1 MSSSNASP
9 GGSGNQPPG
18 TKPKR
23 TGARRLIPSWRV
35 ALGAFLLV
43 VLVCAGAFIAGYQ
56 LVDIPKAN
64 AGAVAQSNVFLYS
77 DGTQLARDGTVNRE
91 NVSLNQVSEVAQH
104 ATLAAEDRNFY
115 HESAVSP
122 KAMLRAAWNTVT
134 GKGKQSGSTI
144 TQQYVKNYYLNQEQT
159 AVRKAKEFFIAI
171 KLDREKS
178 KEEILE
184 GYLNTSY
191 YGRNAYGIQAAA
203 QAYFGK
209 DADEL
214 DAAEGAYLATL
225 LNAPSEYDIVAHPQ
239 NKAKAVARWDYVLDG
254 MVKEGWLTERERA
267 TLKFPEPH
275 KAKAATGMSGQR
287 GYLVEAVKD
296 YLYESGILD
305 EKTLRSGGYRITTTI
320 DRKKEKAFVD
330 AAEEQLLDKL
340 DPKAHPV
347 DKFVRVGGAS
357 IDPATGKVV
366 AMYGGVDYTKQF
378 VNNATRSDYQ
388 VGSTFKPFIF
398 ASAVQNDSTTQN
410 DRRITP
416 YTVYDGR
423 NKREVIGPDGPT
435 GYAPANEDDVSY
447 GAVTVSSAMDKSVNS
462 VYAQMAQDVGP
473 GKVNDTVRALG
484 VPEKV
489 KLVTTPAM
497 ALGTMT
503 ASPLDMA
510 QAYATLANHG
520 RHVPYTMVVK
530 ITKNGQEVPL
540 PARRPTQAVHR
551 QAADTTTSILRSVVR
566 GGTATA
572 AQAAGR
578 PAAGKTGT
586 MEEDK
591 AAWFA
596 GYTPDLATV
605 VAVMG
610 QDSQTGAQKKLY
622 GTTGL
627 ARVNGGGYPT
637 QIWAQYTADALKG
650 KPEKNFTLRLQ
661 PGAEAPPVTHTP
673 KAPTTPSK
681 TPTAP
686 PTTTAPPE
694 SPEPSHTPQPPTSH
708 EPTEPE
714 GPASP
719 GDDGGADGGVDGGT
733 DGGGGLPIGGL
744 DGGPGGGDDFP

>member
-9 GGSGNQPPG
+9 GGWENQPSG
-18 TKPKR
+18 KKPKR
-23 TGARRLIPSWRV
+23 TGARRLIPSWRAV
-35 ALGAFLLV
+35 LGAFLLV
-43 VLVCAGAFIAGYQ
+43 VLACAGAFIIGYQ

-64 AGAVAQSNVFLYS
+64 AGAVAQSNVYLYS
-77 DGTQLARDGTVNRE
+77 DGTQLVRDGAVNRE
-91 NVSLNQVSEVAQH
+91 NVGLDQVSEVAQH

-122 KAMLRAAWNTVT
+122 KAMLRAGWNTVT

-171 KLDREKS
+171 KLDREKT

-239 NKAKAVARWDYVLDG
+239 NKAKAEARWDYVLDG
-254 MVKEGWLTERERA
+254 MVKEGWLSEGERA
-267 TLKFPEPH
+267 GLEFPKPH

-287 GYLVEAVKD
+287 GYLLEAVKD
-296 YLYESGILD
+296 YLYEAKILD
-305 EKTLRSGGYRITTTI
+305 EETLRSGGYRITTTI
-320 DRKKEKAFVD
+320 DRKKEKAFVK

-340 DPKAHPV
+340 KPKVRKA
-347 DKFVRVGGAS
+347 DKYVRVGGAS

-366 AMYGGVDYTKQF
+366 AMYGGVDFTKQF

-398 ASAVQNDSTTQN
+398 ASAVQNDSTTQSG
-410 DRRITP
+410 RRITP

-447 GAVTVSSAMDKSVNS
+447 GSITATNAMDKSVNS

-484 VPEKV
+484 MPEKV
-489 KLVTTPAM
+489 KLVTSPAM

-520 RHVPYTMVVK
+520 RYVPYTMVVK
-530 ITKNGQEVPL
+530 ITKNGQDVQL
-540 PARRPTQAVHR
+540 PTRRPTQAVHR
-551 QAADTTTSILRSVVR
+551 EAADTTTSILRSVVR

-586 MEEDK
+586 AEEDK

-650 KPEKNFTLRLQ
+650 KPEKNFKLRLE
-661 PGAEAPPVTHTP
+661 PGAQAPPTTAP
-673 KAPTTPSK
+673 PITTAPPTTSAPP

-686 PTTTAPPE
+686 PESSEPPGTE
-694 SPEPSHTPQPPTSH
+694 EPPTSE
-708 EPTEPE
+708 EPSEPG
-714 GPASP
+714 GPTSP
-719 GDDGGADGGVDGGT
+719 GEDGGT
-733 DGGGGLPIGGL
+733 DDGGLPIGGL
-744 DGGPGGGDDFP
+744 DGDPGGGDDFP

>member
-9 GGSGNQPPG
+9 GGWENQPSG
-18 TKPKR
+18 KKPKR
-23 TGARRLIPSWRV
+23 TGARRLIPGWRGV
-35 ALGAFLLV
+35 LGVLLLV
-43 VLVCAGAFIAGYQ
+43 VLAGAGAFIIGYQ

-64 AGAVAQSNVFLYS
+64 AGAVAQSNVYLYS
-77 DGTQLARDGTVNRE
+77 DGTQLARDGAVNRE
-91 NVSLNQVSEVAQH
+91 NVGLDQVSEVAQH

-171 KLDREKS
+171 KLDREKT

-239 NKAKAVARWDYVLDG
+239 NKAKARARWDYVLDG
-254 MVKEGWLTERERA
+254 MVKEGWLSGGERA
-267 TLKFPEPH
+267 ALAFPKPH
-275 KAKAATGMSGQR
+275 ESKAATGMSGQR
-287 GYLVEAVKD
+287 GYLVEAVKE
-296 YLYESGILD
+296 YLYGTRILD
-305 EKTLRSGGYRITTTI
+305 EETLRSGGYRITTSI
-320 DRKKEKAFVD
+320 DRKKEKAFVE

-340 DPKAHPV
+340 KPKAHPV

-357 IDPATGKVV
+357 IDPASGKVV

-388 VGSTFKPFIF
+388 VGSTFKPYIF
-398 ASAVQNDSTTQN
+398 ASAVQNDSTTQSG
-410 DRRITP
+410 RRITP
-416 YTVYDGR
+416 YTVYNGR
-423 NKREVIGPDGPT
+423 NKREVIGPGGPT

-447 GAVTVSSAMDKSVNS
+447 GSITVTKAMDKSVNS

-484 VPEKV
+484 MPEKV

-540 PARRPTQAVHR
+540 PTRRPTQAVHR

-650 KPEKNFTLRLQ
+650 KPAKNFKLRLQ
-661 PGAEAPPVTHTP
+661 PGAEAPPVT
-673 KAPTTPSK
+673 APPATSAPPTA
-681 TPTAP
+681 TAP
-686 PTTTAPPE
+686 PTVTAPPE
-694 SPEPSHTPQPPTSH
+694 SSEPPGTEEPPTSE
-708 EPTEPE
+708 EPTEPSD
-714 GPASP
+714 PADP
-719 GDDGGADGGVDGGT
+719 GDDGGT

-744 DGGPGGGDDFP
+744 DGGGPGDGGPGGGDDFP

>member
-9 GGSGNQPPG
+9 GGWENPPSGK
-18 TKPKR
+18 KPKR
-23 TGARRLIPSWRV
+23 TGARRLIPSWRAV
-35 ALGAFLLV
+35 LGAFLLV
-43 VLVCAGAFIAGYQ
+43 VLACAGAFIIGYQ

-64 AGAVAQSNVFLYS
+64 AGAVAQSNVYLYS
-77 DGTQLARDGTVNRE
+77 DGTQLVRDGAVNRE
-91 NVSLNQVSEVAQH
+91 NVGLDQVSEVAQH

-122 KAMLRAAWNTVT
+122 KAMLRAGWNTVT

-171 KLDREKS
+171 KLDREKT

-239 NKAKAVARWDYVLDG
+239 NKAKAEARWDYVLDG
-254 MVKEGWLTERERA
+254 MVKEGWLSEGERA
-267 TLKFPEPH
+267 GLEFPTPH

-287 GYLVEAVKD
+287 GYLLEAVKD
-296 YLYESGILD
+296 YLYSAKILD
-305 EKTLRSGGYRITTTI
+305 EETLRSGGYRITTTI
-320 DRKKEKAFVD
+320 DRKKEKAFVK

-340 DPKAHPV
+340 KPKVHKA
-347 DKFVRVGGAS
+347 DKYVRVGGAS

-366 AMYGGVDYTKQF
+366 AMYGGVDFTKQF

-410 DRRITP
+410 GRRITP

-447 GAVTVSSAMDKSVNS
+447 GAITATNAMDKSVNS
-462 VYAQMAQDVGP
+462 VYAQMAQDVGS

-484 VPEKV
+484 MPEKV
-489 KLVTTPAM
+489 KLVSSPAM

-510 QAYATLANHG
+510 QTYATLANHG
-520 RHVPYTMVVK
+520 RYVPYTMVLK
-530 ITKNGQEVPL
+530 ITKNGQDVQL
-540 PARRPTQAVHR
+540 PTRRPTQAVHR
-551 QAADTTTSILRSVVR
+551 EAADTTTSILRSVVR

-586 MEEDK
+586 AEEDR

-610 QDSQTGAQKKLY
+610 QDSQTGAQKELY

-627 ARVNGGGYPT
+627 PRVNGGGFPT

-650 KPEKNFTLRLQ
+650 KPAKNFKLRLE
-661 PGAEAPPVTHTP
+661 PGAQAPPTTAPPV
-673 KAPTTPSK
+673 SS
-681 TPTAP
+681 AP
-686 PTTTAPPE
+686 PTTTAPPATTAP
-694 SPEPSHTPQPPTSH
+694 PETSEPPGTEEPPTSE
-708 EPTEPE
+708 EPSEPG
-714 GPASP
+714 GPSSP
-719 GDDGGADGGVDGGT
+719 GEDGGT
-733 DGGGGLPIGGL
+733 DDGGLPIGGL
-744 DGGPGGGDDFP
+744 DGDPGGGDDFP

>member
-9 GGSGNQPPG
+9 GGWDDRPSG

-23 TGARRLIPSWRV
+23 TGARRLIPSWRAV
-35 ALGAFLLV
+35 LGTLLLI
-43 VLVCAGAFIAGYQ
+43 VLACAGAFIIGYQ

-64 AGAVAQSNVFLYS
+64 AGAVAQSNVYLYS
-77 DGTQLARDGTVNRE
+77 DGTQLARDGAVNRE
-91 NVSLNQVSEVAQH
+91 NVGLDQVSKDAQH

-122 KAMLRAAWNTVT
+122 KAMLRAGWNTVT

-159 AVRKAKEFFIAI
+159 AIRKAKEFFIAI

-214 DAAEGAYLATL
+214 DTAEGAYLATL
-225 LNAPSEYDIVAHPQ
+225 LNAPSEYDIVAHPE
-239 NKAKAVARWDYVLDG
+239 NKAQAKARWDYVLDG
-254 MVKEGWLTERERA
+254 MVKEGWLGAGERA
-267 TLKFPEPH
+267 SLEFPKPL
-275 KAKAATGMSGQR
+275 KAKPATGMSGQR

-296 YLYESGILD
+296 YLYASKILD
-305 EKTLRSGGYRITTTI
+305 EETLRSGGYRITTSI
-320 DRKKEKAFVD
+320 DRKKEKAFVK
-330 AAEEQLLDKL
+330 AAEDQLLDKL
-340 DPKAHPV
+340 DPKKHPT
-347 DKFVRVGGAS
+347 DKYVRVGGAS
-357 IDPATGKVV
+357 IDPATGRVV
-366 AMYGGVDYTKQF
+366 AMYGGIDYTKQF

-423 NKREVIGPDGPT
+423 NKREVVGPDGPT
-435 GYAPANEDDVSY
+435 GYAPGNEDGVSY
-447 GAVTVSSAMDKSVNS
+447 GPITVTSAMDKSVNS

-473 GKVNDTVRALG
+473 KNVNNTVRALG
-484 VPEKV
+484 MPEKV
-489 KLVTTPAM
+489 KLVSTPAM

-510 QAYATLANHG
+510 QTYATLANHG
-520 RHVPYTMVVK
+520 RYVPYTMVVK
-530 ITKNGQEVPL
+530 ITKNGEEVHL
-540 PARRPTQAVHR
+540 PTRRPQQAIHR
-551 QAADTTTSILRSVVR
+551 EAADTTTSILRSVVR

-586 MEEDK
+586 AEEDK

-637 QIWAQYTADALKG
+637 QIWAQYTAGALKG
-650 KPEKNFTLRLQ
+650 QPAKNFKLRLE
-661 PGAEAPPVTHTP
+661 PGASAPPT
-673 KAPTTPSK
+673 
-681 TPTAP
+681 TAP
-686 PTTTAPPE
+686 PATSAPPTSAPPTTAPPE
-694 SPEPSHTPQPPTSH
+694 TSAPPTTEAPPTE
-708 EPTEPE
+708 EPTEPG
-714 GPASP
+714 GPSSP
-719 GDDGGADGGVDGGT
+719 GT
-733 DGGGGLPIGGL
+733 DGGSEDGGLPIGGL
-744 DGGPGGGDDFP
+744 DGDPGGGDVP

>member
-9 GGSGNQPPG
+9 GGWENPPSGK
-18 TKPKR
+18 KPKR
-23 TGARRLIPSWRV
+23 TGARRLIPSWRAV
-35 ALGAFLLV
+35 LGTLLLV
-43 VLVCAGAFIAGYQ
+43 VLACAGAFIIGYQ

-64 AGAVAQSNVFLYS
+64 AGAVAQSNVYLYS
-77 DGTQLARDGTVNRE
+77 DGSQLARDGAVNRE
-91 NVSLNQVSEVAQH
+91 NVSLDQVSEVAQH

-122 KAMLRAAWNTVT
+122 KSMLRAAWNTVT

-171 KLDREKS
+171 KLDREKT

-209 DADEL
+209 DAAEL

-225 LNAPSEYDIVAHPQ
+225 LNAPSEYDIVAHPE
-239 NKAKAVARWDYVLDG
+239 NKAKAKARWDYVLDG
-254 MVKEGWLTERERA
+254 MVKEGWLSEGERA
-267 TLKFPEPH
+267 GLEFPKPH

-296 YLYESGILD
+296 YLYGAGILD
-305 EKTLRSGGYRITTTI
+305 EETLRSGGYRITTTI
-320 DRKKEKAFVD
+320 DRKKEKAFVE

-347 DKFVRVGGAS
+347 DKYVRVGGAS
-357 IDPATGKVV
+357 IDPASGKVV

-410 DRRITP
+410 GRRITP

-447 GAVTVSSAMDKSVNS
+447 GSITVTNAMDKSVNS

-484 VPEKV
+484 MPEKV
-489 KLVTTPAM
+489 KLVTSPAM

-510 QAYATLANHG
+510 QTYATLANHG
-520 RHVPYTMVVK
+520 RYVPYTMVVK
-530 ITKNGQEVPL
+530 ITKNGQEVQL
-540 PARRPTQAVHR
+540 PKRRPTQAVHR
-551 QAADTTTSILRSVVR
+551 EAADTTTSILRSVVR

-596 GYTPDLATV
+596 GYTPDLATA

-627 ARVNGGGYPT
+627 SRVNGGGFPT

-650 KPEKNFTLRLQ
+650 KPAKNFKLRLE
-661 PGAEAPPVTHTP
+661 PGAQ
-673 KAPTTPSK
+673 
-681 TPTAP
+681 AP
-686 PTTTAPPE
+686 PTSAPPASSAPPTSAPPTESAPPE
-694 SPEPSHTPQPPTSH
+694 SSEPPGTEEPPSEEPSE
-708 EPTEPE
+708 EPSE
-714 GPASP
+714 PASP
-719 GDDGGADGGVDGGT
+719 GEDGGT
-733 DGGGGLPIGGL
+733 EGGGLPIGGL
-744 DGGPGGGDDFP
+744 DGGPGGEDDFP

>member
-9 GGSGNQPPG
+9 GGWENRPSG
-18 TKPKR
+18 TRPKR
-23 TGARRLIPSWRV
+23 TGARRLIPSWRAV
-35 ALGAFLLV
+35 LGAFLLV
-43 VLVCAGAFIAGYQ
+43 VLACAGAFIIGYQ

-64 AGAVAQSNVFLYS
+64 AGATAQSSVYLYS
-77 DGTQLARDGTVNRE
+77 DGTQLARDGAINRE
-91 NVSLNQVSEVAQH
+91 NVGLDQVSKAAQH

-115 HESAVSP
+115 NESAVSP

-178 KEEILE
+178 KDEILE

-214 DAAEGAYLATL
+214 GPAEGAYLATL
-225 LNAPSEYDIVAHPQ
+225 LNAPSEYDIVAHPE
-239 NKAKAVARWDYVLDG
+239 NKAKAEARWDYVLDG
-254 MVKEGWLTERERA
+254 MVKEGWLSGGDRA
-267 TLKFPEPH
+267 SLKFPTPQ
-275 KAKAATGMSGQR
+275 KAKPATGMSGQR

-296 YLYESGILD
+296 YLYANKILD
-305 EKTLRSGGYRITTTI
+305 EETLRSGGYRITTSI
-320 DRKKEKAFVD
+320 DRKKQKSFVT
-330 AAEEQLLDKL
+330 AAEKQLLDRL
-340 DPKAHPV
+340 DPKKYPT

-366 AMYGGVDYTKQF
+366 AMYGGIDYTKQF

-398 ASAVQNDSTTQN
+398 ASAVQNDSTTQGG
-410 DRRITP
+410 RRITP

-447 GAVTVSSAMDKSVNS
+447 GPITVTRAMDKSVNA

-473 GKVNDTVRALG
+473 KNVNNTVRALG
-484 VPEKV
+484 MPEKV
-489 KLVTTPAM
+489 KLVSSPAM

-520 RHVPYTMVVK
+520 RYIPYTMVVK
-530 ITKNGQEVPL
+530 ITKNGQQVQL
-540 PARRPTQAVHR
+540 PMRQPRQAISR
-551 QAADTTTSILRSVVR
+551 EAADTTTSILRSVVR

-610 QDSQTGAQKKLY
+610 QDSKTGAQEKLY
-622 GTTGL
+622 GTQGL
-627 ARVNGGGYPT
+627 SRVNGGGYPT
-637 QIWAQYTADALKG
+637 QIWARYTAGALKG
-650 KPEKNFTLRLQ
+650 QPVKSFNLRLQ
-661 PGAEAPPVTHTP
+661 PGA
-673 KAPTTPSK
+673 S
-681 TPTAP
+681 AP
-686 PTTTAPPE
+686 PTTAPPASSAPPTMAPPTTAPPASSAPPTTE
-694 SPEPSHTPQPPTSH
+694 PPTSE
-708 EPTEPE
+708 EPTEPG
-714 GPASP
+714 GPSSP
-719 GDDGGADGGVDGGT
+719 GGDGGT
-733 DGGGGLPIGGL
+733 EGGGLPIGGL
-744 DGGPGGGDDFP
+744 DGDPGGGDAP

>member
-9 GGSGNQPPG
+9 GGWENQPSG
-18 TKPKR
+18 KKPKR
-23 TGARRLIPSWRV
+23 TGARRLIPGWRGV
-35 ALGAFLLV
+35 LGVLLLV
-43 VLVCAGAFIAGYQ
+43 VLAGAGAFIIGYQ

-64 AGAVAQSNVFLYS
+64 AGAVAQSNVYLYS
-77 DGTQLARDGTVNRE
+77 DGTQLARDGAVNRE
-91 NVSLNQVSEVAQH
+91 NVGLDQVSEVAQH

-171 KLDREKS
+171 KLDREKT

-239 NKAKAVARWDYVLDG
+239 NKAKARARWDYVLDG
-254 MVKEGWLTERERA
+254 MVKEGWLSGGERA
-267 TLKFPEPH
+267 ALTFPKPH
-275 KAKAATGMSGQR
+275 ESKAATGMSGQR
-287 GYLVEAVKD
+287 GYLVEAVKE
-296 YLYESGILD
+296 YLYGTRILD
-305 EKTLRSGGYRITTTI
+305 EETLRSGGYRITTSI
-320 DRKKEKAFVD
+320 DRKKEKAFVE

-340 DPKAHPV
+340 KPKAHPV

-357 IDPATGKVV
+357 IDPASGKVV

-388 VGSTFKPFIF
+388 VGSTFKPYIF
-398 ASAVQNDSTTQN
+398 ASAVQNDSTTQSG
-410 DRRITP
+410 RRITP
-416 YTVYDGR
+416 YTVYNGR
-423 NKREVIGPDGPT
+423 NKREVIGPGGPT

-447 GAVTVSSAMDKSVNS
+447 GSITVTKAMDKSVNS

-484 VPEKV
+484 MPEKV

-530 ITKNGQEVPL
+530 ITKNGQEVRL
-540 PARRPTQAVHR
+540 PTRRPTQAVHR

-650 KPEKNFTLRLQ
+650 KPAKNFKLRLQ
-661 PGAEAPPVTHTP
+661 PGAEAPPVT
-673 KAPTTPSK
+673 APPATSAPPTA
-681 TPTAP
+681 TAP
-686 PTTTAPPE
+686 PTVTAPPE
-694 SPEPSHTPQPPTSH
+694 SSEPPGTEEPPTSE
-708 EPTEPE
+708 EPTEPSD
-714 GPASP
+714 PADP
-719 GDDGGADGGVDGGT
+719 GDDGGT

-744 DGGPGGGDDFP
+744 DGGGPGDGGPGGGDDFP

>member
-9 GGSGNQPPG
+9 GGWDDRPSG

-23 TGARRLIPSWRV
+23 TGARRLIPSWRAV
-35 ALGAFLLV
+35 LGAFLLV
-43 VLVCAGAFIAGYQ
+43 VLACAGAFIIGYQ

-64 AGAVAQSNVFLYS
+64 AGAIAQSNVYLYS
-77 DGTQLARDGTVNRE
+77 DGTQLARDGAVNRE
-91 NVSLNQVSEVAQH
+91 NVGLDQVSKAAQH

-115 HESAVSP
+115 NESAVSP

-178 KEEILE
+178 KDEILE

-214 DAAEGAYLATL
+214 GPAEGAYLATL
-225 LNAPSEYDIVAHPQ
+225 LNAPSEYDIVAHPE
-239 NKAKAVARWDYVLDG
+239 NKAKAEARWDYVLDG
-254 MVKEGWLTERERA
+254 MVKEGWLSESDRA
-267 TLKFPEPH
+267 SLKFPTPQ
-275 KAKAATGMSGQR
+275 KAKPATGMSGQR

-296 YLYESGILD
+296 YLYANKILD
-305 EKTLRSGGYRITTTI
+305 EETLRSGGYRITTSI
-320 DRKKEKAFVD
+320 DRKKQKSFVT
-330 AAEEQLLDKL
+330 AAEKQLLDRL
-340 DPKAHPV
+340 APKKYRT
-347 DKFVRVGGAS
+347 DKYVRVGGAS

-366 AMYGGVDYTKQF
+366 AMYGGIDYTKQF

-398 ASAVQNDSTTQN
+398 ASAVQNDSTTQAG
-410 DRRITP
+410 RRITP

-423 NKREVIGPDGPT
+423 NKREVVGPDGPT

-447 GAVTVSSAMDKSVNS
+447 GPITVTRAMDKSVNA

-473 GKVNDTVRALG
+473 KNVNNTVRALG
-484 VPEKV
+484 MPEKV
-489 KLVTTPAM
+489 KLVTSPAM

-520 RHVPYTMVVK
+520 RYIPYTMVAK
-530 ITKNGQEVPL
+530 ITKNGQQVQL
-540 PARRPTQAVHR
+540 PTRQPRQAVSR
-551 QAADTTTSILRSVVR
+551 EAADTTTSILRSVVR

-610 QDSQTGAQKKLY
+610 QDSKTGTQEKLY
-622 GTTGL
+622 GTQGL
-627 ARVNGGGYPT
+627 SRVNGGGYPT
-637 QIWAQYTADALKG
+637 QIWARYTAGALKG
-650 KPEKNFTLRLQ
+650 QPVKNFNLRLQ
-661 PGAEAPPVTHTP
+661 PGA
-673 KAPTTPSK
+673 S
-681 TPTAP
+681 AP
-686 PTTTAPPE
+686 PTTAPPASSAPPTMAPPTTAPPASSAPPTTE
-694 SPEPSHTPQPPTSH
+694 PPTSE
-708 EPTEPE
+708 EPTEPG
-714 GPASP
+714 GPSSP
-719 GDDGGADGGVDGGT
+719 GGDGGT
-733 DGGGGLPIGGL
+733 EGGGLPIGGL
-744 DGGPGGGDDFP
+744 DGDPGGGDDVP

>member
-9 GGSGNQPPG
+9 GGWENRPSGK
-18 TKPKR
+18 KPKR
-23 TGARRLIPSWRV
+23 TGARRLIPSWRGV
-35 ALGAFLLV
+35 LGAFLLV
-43 VLVCAGAFIAGYQ
+43 VLACAGAFIIGYQ

-64 AGAVAQSNVFLYS
+64 AGAVAQSNVYLYS
-77 DGTQLARDGTVNRE
+77 DGTQLARDGAVNRE
-91 NVSLNQVSEVAQH
+91 NVGLDQVSEVAQH

-171 KLDREKS
+171 KLDREKT

-225 LNAPSEYDIVAHPQ
+225 LNAPSEYDIVAHPE
-239 NKAKAVARWDYVLDG
+239 NKAKARARWDYVLDG
-254 MVKEGWLTERERA
+254 MVKEGWLSAGERA
-267 TLKFPEPH
+267 GLKFPEPH

-296 YLYESGILD
+296 YLYGAKILD
-305 EKTLRSGGYRITTTI
+305 EETLRSGGYRITTTI
-320 DRKKEKAFVD
+320 DRKKEKAFVK
-330 AAEEQLLDKL
+330 AAEKRLLDKL
-340 DPKAHPV
+340 DPKAHPA
-347 DKFVRVGGAS
+347 DRFVRVGGAS
-357 IDPATGKVV
+357 IDPASGKVV
-366 AMYGGVDYTKQF
+366 AMYGGVDFTKQY

-398 ASAVQNDSTTQN
+398 ASAVQNDATTQN

-435 GYAPANEDDVSY
+435 GYAPENEDGVSY
-447 GAVTVSSAMDKSVNS
+447 GPITVTKAMDKSVNS
-462 VYAQMAQDVGP
+462 VYAQMAQDVGA
-473 GKVNDTVRALG
+473 GEVNDTVRALG
-484 VPEKV
+484 MPEKV

-520 RHVPYTMVVK
+520 RYVPYTMVVK
-530 ITKNGQEVPL
+530 ITKNGQEVQL
-540 PARRPTQAVHR
+540 PVRRPTQAVHR
-551 QAADTTTSILRSVVR
+551 EAADTTTSILRSVVR

-572 AQAAGR
+572 AQASGR

-586 MEEDK
+586 AEEDR

-610 QDSQTGAQKKLY
+610 QDPEPPYGQKKLY
-622 GTTGL
+622 NVTGL
-627 ARVNGGGYPT
+627 PRVNGGGYPT
-637 QIWAQYTADALKG
+637 QIWAQYTADALEG
-650 KPEKNFTLRLQ
+650 KPVKNFKLRLA
-661 PGAEAPPVTHTP
+661 PGAQAPPTT
-673 KAPTTPSK
+673 APPASSAPPT
-681 TPTAP
+681 TAP
-686 PTTTAPPE
+686 PTAPAPPQT
-694 SPEPSHTPQPPTSH
+694 SEPPGTEEPPVSE
-708 EPTEPE
+708 EPTEPG
-714 GPASP
+714 GPSSP
-719 GDDGGADGGVDGGT
+719 GT
-733 DGGGGLPIGGL
+733 DGGPEGGGLPIGGL
-744 DGGPGGGDDFP
+744 DGDPGGGDDFP